1 MEYNLYIL
9 KSIKVYKYYTG
20 VSKNSHRRLEYH
32 NTIER
37 GFTSR
42 YRPWEIVFTKKFKT
56 KAEAM
61 AAEKKVK
68 GWKSKKMIE
77 KLINGEIILWTFG
90 IYLEGFRDVSSPDKG
105 GITRG
110 VSRPKI
116 VWLLFNEPA
125 YVVMGFLLYKV
136 TP

>member
-1 MEYNLYIL
+1 MVEHSAVNRRVVSSSLTRGAKIRQLPDFLYMEYNLYIL
-9 KSIKVYKYYTG
+9 RSIKVYKYYTG

-77 KLINGEIILWTFG
+77 KLINGEIIL
-90 IYLEGFRDVSSPDKG
+90 
-105 GITRG
+105 
-110 VSRPKI
+110 
-116 VWLLFNEPA
+116 
-125 YVVMGFLLYKV
+125 
-136 TP
+136 